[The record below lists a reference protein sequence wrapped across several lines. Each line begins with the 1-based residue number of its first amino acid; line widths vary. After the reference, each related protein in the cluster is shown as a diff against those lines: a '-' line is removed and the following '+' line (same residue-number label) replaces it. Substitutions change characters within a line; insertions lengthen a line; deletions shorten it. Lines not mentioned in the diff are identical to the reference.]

1 MPARGTQSMEDSN
14 EETTAP
20 AQKETSYE
28 LKGKIDTV
36 SVLYVVGG
44 IPCMIAFFLILF
56 SLVNACDSVNTYI
69 PA

>member
-1 MPARGTQSMEDSN
+1 MDASS
-14 EETTAP
+14 ETDG
-20 AQKETSYE
+20 QETSGQVDYE
-28 LKGKIDTV
+28 PKGKIDLV

-56 SLVNACDSVNTYI
+56 GLVSTCDSMNTYI

>member
-1 MPARGTQSMEDSN
+1 MDGTNDSA
-14 EETTAP
+14 ETESKSQQAVDYTV
-20 AQKETSYE
+20 
-28 LKGKIDTV
+28 KGKVDLV

-56 SLVNACDSVNTYI
+56 GLVGACDTAGRYI

>member
-1 MPARGTQSMEDSN
+1 MGDESSEAASQTAN
-14 EETTAP
+14 EV
-20 AQKETSYE
+20 SYE
-28 LKGKIDTV
+28 PKGKLDTV

-56 SLVNACDSVNTYI
+56 TLVRACDSVNTYI

>member
-1 MPARGTQSMEDSN
+1 MEESN
-14 EETTAP
+14 EVTNTP
-20 AQKETSYE
+20 AERQTSYE

-56 SLVNACDSVNTYI
+56 GLVNACDGMNTYI

>member
-1 MPARGTQSMEDSN
+1 MDASS
-14 EETTAP
+14 ETGG
-20 AQKETSYE
+20 QETSGQVDYK
-28 LKGKIDTV
+28 LKGKIDLV

-56 SLVNACDSVNTYI
+56 GLVGTCDGMNTYI